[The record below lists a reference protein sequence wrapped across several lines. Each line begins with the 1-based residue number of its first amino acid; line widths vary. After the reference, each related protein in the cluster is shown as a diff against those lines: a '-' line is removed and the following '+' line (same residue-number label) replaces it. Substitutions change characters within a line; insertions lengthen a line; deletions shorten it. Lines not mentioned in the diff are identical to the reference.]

1 MLKDFYAHYPIR
13 KKFDIILG
21 VLLAIAII
29 PAAHSA
35 VELVGGLGRVC
46 RNGGAGE
53 GADGRWARP
62 SVGARLRGWR
72 ARGRR
77 TTRGARKIH
86 TSLAGKSELAVRD
99 NEFRLRFVAFKLC
112 TISSKSLM

>member
-35 VELVGGLGRVC
+35 VELVGG
-46 RNGGAGE
+46 NGDVLWEMIG
-53 GADGRWARP
+53 
-62 SVGARLRGWR
+62 
-72 ARGRR
+72 
-77 TTRGARKIH
+77 
-86 TSLAGKSELAVRD
+86 ELAV
-99 NEFRLRFVAFKLC
+99 LMAVGAFVLYAKRRSV
-112 TISSKSLM
+112 TPM